1 MADYKLFW
9 NNCKE
14 LGSAASESDEPC
26 QRDGDRRNGAMT
38 GTGADVSDVR
48 LTDLDPSDGRTP
60 RPVAAD
66 ATEGDGMNP
75 NEESLVCALKAAGT
89 LNVVDPLLGLQLTN
103 EDRGHLKA
111 HEARDGGNRR
121 KANKGISG
129 RTETPLNVWTDGR

>member
-89 LNVVDPLLGLQLTN
+89 LNGKYLMIGRSSRALTCENARWNASDKRRVLGGAQ
-103 EDRGHLKA
+103 
-111 HEARDGGNRR
+111 
-121 KANKGISG
+121 
-129 RTETPLNVWTDGR
+129 